1 VRSTSNVL
9 TFLFVVALS
18 AFALV
23 SVWPDDPDR
32 YFPGDFWPSGNGI
45 DLPGLERESM
55 RLGLDL
61 RGGSRLV
68 LEADPPEDY
77 EGDLDDALD
86 TAKEVIERRVNAFGL
101 AEAEITKA
109 SGNRLQVAVPGISL
123 TEAQNLI
130 GRTAQLEFRVINDQ
144 NQVVPATGI
153 LDGQTVAMTGQH
165 LKSNTRPAQSGTD
178 TLVEFETTGDGA
190 ELLKQITGNAL
201 RYSETDPRRLL
212 LIYLD
217 DQEISSAVV
226 QAVIEDSGV
235 ITGQESFTAAR
246 NLSRQLNAGALPVP
260 LTTVQSQE
268 VSASLGENSVID
280 SVHAGIVGLMAVAIF
295 MILYYRLPGF
305 LATAALGVYTLCT
318 LLVFKVLEVTLTTAG
333 IAAFVLSIGIA
344 VDANILIFE
353 RMKEELR
360 RGRPLSNAIDIGF
373 HRAWSSIRDSNVSTL
388 ITCVILY
395 WFGDQFGATVIKG
408 FAVTLAIGVVV
419 SMFSAITVTRTFLRM
434 VLGTPL
440 AKNHWLF
447 NAEEQ
452 KRSAP
457 ESAEGAVTSR
467 PTLLD
472 FSGKRWWY
480 IGFSMIFVVIAAVA
494 LAFPP
499 RLVPSIE
506 FTSGSSFTLQFTEQ
520 QPSTEDVR
528 DAMADLGH
536 EEAKVQGTSSSEF
549 IIRTDE
555 LQGAPPIGADNDVI
569 GPVEPQSSELDQ
581 IEAGL
586 EERFGPATRLDFS
599 TVSGTVSREIAVY
612 SAVAVGFA
620 SLAIM
625 AYIWWAFRHLPKPL
639 LYGGAAVFA
648 LLHDSFVILGL
659 FSILGK
665 MFGTEVDTAF
675 ITALLTV
682 IGFSVHDTI
691 VVYDRIREK
700 LIQDPYIPFEEAVNA
715 SLTETLARSIITSLM
730 VFLTVVSMLIIGG
743 ETIRDFV
750 LVLLVGTILG
760 TYSSIGIAAQLVVAW
775 ESDDFGRFWRRI
787 RGKREPVRDEDG
799 IIPGEAVPV

>member
-1 VRSTSNVL
+1 VRSTTNVL
-9 TFLFVVALS
+9 LFLFVVALS
-18 AFALV
+18 AFSLV

-45 DLPGLERESM
+45 NLPGLERETM

-68 LEADPPEDY
+68 LQAEPPEDY
-77 EGDLDDALD
+77 EGDIDDALE

-101 AEAEITKA
+101 AEAEIAEA
-109 SGNRLQVAVPGISL
+109 SGNRLQVSIPGIELS
-123 TEAQNLI
+123 EAERLI
-130 GRTAQLEFRVINDQ
+130 GRTAQLQFFVLDANGRE
-144 NQVVPATGI
+144 VPATGNI
-153 LDGQTVAMTGQH
+153 EGRTVAMTGEH
-165 LKSNTRPAQSGTD
+165 IRNNTSVQQQGTSYAVGFSTTD
-178 TLVEFETTGDGA
+178 TGE
-190 ELLKQITGNAL
+190 ELMRQITSANIGKPL
-201 RYSETDPRRLL
+201 I
-212 LIYLD
+212 IYLD
-217 DQEISSAVV
+217 DTLISSATV
-226 QAVIEDSGV
+226 QSVIEDQGQ
-235 ITGQESFTAAR
+235 ITGQPSFTEAR

-260 LTTVQSQE
+260 LRTVSTQE

-280 SVHAGIVGLMAVAIF
+280 SVHAGLVGLAAVAIF

-305 LATAALGVYTLCT
+305 LATAALGVYTLLT
-318 LLVFKVLEVTLTTAG
+318 LLVFKIFEVTLTTAG
-333 IAAFVLSIGIA
+333 IAAFILSIGIA

-373 HRAWSSIRDSNVSTL
+373 SRAWSSIRDSNVSTI

-408 FAVTLAIGVVV
+408 FALTLIIGVLV

-440 AKNHWLF
+440 AKSHFLF
-447 NAEEQ
+447 NAEEEH
-452 KRSAP
+452 RAAP
-457 ESAEGAVTSR
+457 DSAEGAVTQR
-467 PTLLD
+467 PSMLD
-472 FSGKRWWY
+472 FAGKRWWY
-480 IGFSMIFVVIAAVA
+480 IGFSMIFVVVAVVA

-520 QPSTEDVR
+520 QPSDEDIR
-528 DAMADLGH
+528 DAMAELGH
-536 EEAKVQGTSSSEF
+536 EEAKVQSAGGGEF

-555 LQGAPPIGADNDVI
+555 LEGAPPIDATSDQVE
-569 GPVEPQSSELDQ
+569 GPVLPQSSELDT

-586 EERFGPATRLDFS
+586 EERFGPADRLDFS
-599 TVSGTVSREIAVY
+599 TVSGTVSSEIARN
-612 SAVAVGFA
+612 SAIAVAAA
-620 SLAIM
+620 SVAIM
-625 AYIWWAFRHLPKPL
+625 LYIAWAFRHLPRRFV
-639 LYGGAAVFA
+639 YGGAAIFA
-648 LLHDSFVILGL
+648 LLHDAFVILGL

-665 MFGTEVDTAF
+665 VFGTEVDTAF

-700 LIQDPYIPFEEAVNA
+700 VTHDPYIPFDEAVNA

-730 VFLTVVSMLIIGG
+730 VALTVTSMLIIGG

-775 ESDDFGRFWRRI
+775 ENDDFGRFWRRI
-787 RGKREPVRDEDG
+787 RGKKEPIGEDG